1 MTDLQYATDLVVLR
15 FEGVDAARFLQGYLT
30 CNTTLLA
37 PEAWQAT
44 ALCNLQGRVVTSG
57 WARGG
62 ANAIDLLVHAS
73 LATTTLDFLA
83 PYQRFSR
90 TKSRMLEGATVSAT
104 STALTPTQINFQINE
119 PGQSGSRALDQFQ
132 SILNSQRHVVVTAQT
147 SAEFLPQALGLVDAG
162 AVAFDKGCYL
172 GQEVVARA
180 EHRGNV
186 KKNLVLA
193 LADKP
198 LDVHLMDDLL
208 DGNNTRAGKVVQLAA
223 HSALIVAN
231 RELDLSAIYHV
242 GETSVTLAPN

>member
-1 MTDLQYATDLVVLR
+1 MTELQYATDLAVLR

-30 CNTTLLA
+30 CNTALLE

-44 ALCNLQGRVVTSG
+44 TLCNLQGRVIISG
-57 WARGG
+57 WAQGG
-62 ANAIDLLVHAS
+62 ANAVDLLVHTS
-73 LATTTLDFLA
+73 LAAATLEFLA

-90 TKSRMLEGATVSAT
+90 TKSKALEAVTVSAT
-104 STALTPTQINFQINE
+104 ATAVTPIQIDFQINE
-119 PGQSGSRALDQFQ
+119 PGQSRFLARDRFL
-132 SILNSQRHVVVTAQT
+132 SILNTRRHVVVTAQT

-186 KKNLVLA
+186 KKNLVLV

-198 LDVHLMDDLL
+198 LDGQLMDI
-208 DGNNTRAGKVVQLAA
+208 NNTRTGKVVQLAT

-231 RELDLSAIYHV
+231 RELDPSAIYRL
-242 GETSVTLAPN
+242 GETSVTLSRD

>member
-1 MTDLQYATDLVVLR
+1 MTDLQYATDLAVLR

-30 CNTTLLA
+30 CNTTLLE

-44 ALCNLQGRVVTSG
+44 ALCNLQGRVITSG
-57 WARGG
+57 WARGD
-62 ANAIDLLVHAS
+62 ANAIDILVHES

-90 TKSRMLEGATVSAT
+90 TKSKVLEGVTVSAT
-104 STALTPTQINFQINE
+104 FTALTPLPFNFRIN
-119 PGQSGSRALDQFQ
+119 GSDQSGSMAQGQFQ

-193 LADKP
+193 LTDKP
-198 LDVHLMDDLL
+198 LDAHLMDDLL
-208 DGNNTRAGKVVQLAA
+208 DGNNSRAGKVVQLAT
-223 HSALIVAN
+223 HSALIVAS
-231 RELDLSAIYHV
+231 RELDLSAIYHL

>member
-1 MTDLQYATDLVVLR
+1 MTDLHHATDLAALR

-30 CNTTLLA
+30 CNTDLLGLETWLPA
-37 PEAWQAT
+37 
-44 ALCNLQGRVVTSG
+44 ALCNLQGRVISSG
-57 WARGG
+57 WARGC

-73 LATTTLDFLA
+73 LAATTLGFLA

-90 TKSRMLEGATVSAT
+90 TKSTAPDGLTVSAFCSAT
-104 STALTPTQINFQINE
+104 SPMQIDFQINDS
-119 PGQSGSRALDQFQ
+119 GQSKQNASDGFLSMLNAL
-132 SILNSQRHVVVTAQT
+132 RHVVVTVQT

-193 LADKP
+193 CADKP
-198 LDVHLMDDLL
+198 LHAQLMDDLL
-208 DGNNTRAGKVVQLAA
+208 DIDNTRVGKVVQLATR
-223 HSALIVAN
+223 SALIVAN
-231 RELDLSAIYHV
+231 RELDLSAVYRL
-242 GETSVTLAPN
+242 GETSVTLTPG

>member
-37 PEAWQAT
+37 PEAWQVT

-73 LATTTLDFLA
+73 LATTALDFLA

-104 STALTPTQINFQINE
+104 STGTNKHDCSQGRRFK
-119 PGQSGSRALDQFQ
+119 QSGLQITD
-132 SILNSQRHVVVTAQT
+132 H
-147 SAEFLPQALGLVDAG
+147 
-162 AVAFDKGCYL
+162 
-172 GQEVVARA
+172 EVVLF
-180 EHRGNV
+180 EWV
-186 KKNLVLA
+186 
-193 LADKP
+193 
-198 LDVHLMDDLL
+198 
-208 DGNNTRAGKVVQLAA
+208 
-223 HSALIVAN
+223 
-231 RELDLSAIYHV
+231 
-242 GETSVTLAPN
+242 